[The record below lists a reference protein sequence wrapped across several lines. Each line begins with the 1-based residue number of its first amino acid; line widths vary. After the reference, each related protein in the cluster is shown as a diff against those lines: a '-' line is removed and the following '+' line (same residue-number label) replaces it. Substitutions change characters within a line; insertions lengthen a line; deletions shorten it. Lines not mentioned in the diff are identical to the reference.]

1 MNQGKGGGEGEEKG
15 VKGKT
20 EHGYFKKLG
29 TECTKSVV
37 HDPGLQPR
45 RSKGFCVA
53 ALTQ

>member
-1 MNQGKGGGEGEEKG
+1 MNQGKGGGEGGEKG

-20 EHGYFKKLG
+20 ERKSFKRLG
-29 TECTKSVV
+29 TEFTESVV
-37 HDPGLQPR
+37 HEPGLKPR